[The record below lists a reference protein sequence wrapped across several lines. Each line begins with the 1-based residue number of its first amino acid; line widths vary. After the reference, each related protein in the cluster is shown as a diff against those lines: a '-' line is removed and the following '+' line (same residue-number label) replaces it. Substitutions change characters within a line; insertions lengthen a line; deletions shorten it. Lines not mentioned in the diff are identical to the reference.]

1 VPETPLPS
9 LNILKEDRD
18 NWNQFKENMDH
29 ALFEMRIPDKN
40 LVIKP
45 LPTVSNPLLERR
57 MKKPKTEQT
66 INKSTNKN
74 DLIVEDLTREN
85 TVINSKTPTNSRP
98 SSPSKLK

>member
-1 VPETPLPS
+1 
-9 LNILKEDRD
+9 
-18 NWNQFKENMDH
+18 MDH

-66 INKSTNKN
+66 VNKSSNKN

-85 TVINSKTPTNSRP
+85 TIIQTPTNSRP
-98 SSPSKLK
+98 ASPSNK

>member
-1 VPETPLPS
+1 
-9 LNILKEDRD
+9 
-18 NWNQFKENMDH
+18 MDH

-66 INKSTNKN
+66 VNKSSNKN

-85 TVINSKTPTNSRP
+85 TIIQTPTNSRP
-98 SSPSKLK
+98 PSPSNK